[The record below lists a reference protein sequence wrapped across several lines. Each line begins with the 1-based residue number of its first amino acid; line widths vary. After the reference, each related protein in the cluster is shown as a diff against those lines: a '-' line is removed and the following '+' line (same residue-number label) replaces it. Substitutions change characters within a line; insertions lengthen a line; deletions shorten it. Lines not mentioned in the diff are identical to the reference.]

1 MTMKT
6 TDELRTRLR
15 AGALTPSRE
24 LAYLRSVR
32 RREVAERLEAA
43 RDAGG
48 PPGENGDLLDALQE
62 QELLEYRIHQLE
74 RRFSSGAALGHGP
87 PAPGVV
93 GIGSRVR
100 VRVDG
105 RDTLVAYEIV
115 GTLDAAPASG
125 RVSDRSPV
133 GRALVG
139 LRRGDRALVDAPGGR
154 FTLEILDVEGPVTA
168 APDESARPVDRT
180 PACEAGRFR
189 GGST

>member
-6 TDELRTRLR
+6 TGEPRTRRR
-15 AGALTPSRE
+15 AGPLAPSRE

-43 RDAGG
+43 RAAGG

-74 RRFSSGAALGHGP
+74 RRLSSGGAHAP

-105 RDTLVAYEIV
+105 HGTPVTYEIV
-115 GTLDAAPASG
+115 GTLDAAPESG
-125 RVSDRSPV
+125 RLSDRSPV

-154 FTLEILDVEGPVTA
+154 FSLEILDVEE
-168 APDESARPVDRT
+168 AP
-180 PACEAGRFR
+180 
-189 GGST
+189 